1 MREREDAEKIRKAEK
16 EIGENIPEGM
26 KGLDTEDVG
35 EPEVSAPRER
45 RGQPRP
51 QAPRSSEGT

>member
-1 MREREDAEKIRKAEK
+1 MREDAEKMRKAEK

-35 EPEVSAPRER
+35 EVDVSDHAR
-45 RGQPRP
+45 RVRRRQDP
-51 QAPRSSEGT
+51 Q